1 MVDDGIETRTSRPV
15 ARLLSLGS
23 MAAGAGLVIG
33 AATAGFFWLITQMID
48 AIWIDLPDALD
59 ITSRWYALVVCSVG
73 GLLVGLGQKYLGNR
87 PALLNELMSNEEG
100 TGGFD
105 SRILPQ
111 ALFMLLVSLAFG
123 VAVGLALSI
132 AIEPLEP
139 LVAVAAV
146 CAGVLVA
153 ILRRVVA
160 AALLVLLV
168 VPASMLGIAAV
179 AAVFAFLVVRR
190 LPSKSDEAQ
199 PVAPEPLKS

>member
-1 MVDDGIETRTSRPV
+1 MVDDGIETEASRPV

-33 AATAGFFWLITQMID
+33 ATTAGFFWLITRMID

-123 VAVGLALSI
+123 VAVGLALST

-146 CAGVLVA
+146 
-153 ILRRVVA
+153 
-160 AALLVLLV
+160 
-168 VPASMLGIAAV
+168 
-179 AAVFAFLVVRR
+179 FAFLVVQR
-190 LPSKSDEAQ
+190 LPSKDDEAQ